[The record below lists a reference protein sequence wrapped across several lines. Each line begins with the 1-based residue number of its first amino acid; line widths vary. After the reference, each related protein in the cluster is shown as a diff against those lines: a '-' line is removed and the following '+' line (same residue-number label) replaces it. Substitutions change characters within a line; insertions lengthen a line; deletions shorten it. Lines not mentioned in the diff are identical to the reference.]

1 MNAKRILIGSSL
13 LLIVFMLTSCAPAGM
28 TSEEYGFF
36 YGIGHGFISPFVLI
50 AKLVGAQI
58 GLYAENNS
66 GTFYWLGY
74 ILGILL
80 LLGGGGGG
88 VASRRRRY

>member
-13 LLIVFMLTSCAPAGM
+13 LLIVFLLTSCAPAGM
-28 TSEEYGFF
+28 TSQEYGFF
-36 YGIGHGFISPFVLI
+36 YGIVHGFISPFILI
-50 AKLVGAQI
+50 AKLLGAHI
-58 GLYAENNS
+58 GLYAEHNS

-74 ILGILL
+74 ILGIVF

-88 VASRRRRY
+88 VASRNRY